1 MYVCI
6 NYNIYIYIY
15 YTSVDPKYFLKD
27 SMTGC
32 PRQRVQ
38 CPREVA
44 TYALINGKKCRGAA
58 YVVHCHGKG

>member
-1 MYVCI
+1 MQ
-6 NYNIYIYIY
+6 YIY